1 MIVMILHGC
10 HVCLGLS
17 GVMFR
22 VAQRPEET
30 ESHLLVLSQEPSP
43 PCEESREENRP
54 AQGERLIKCKQDD
67 GLDNN
72 ADDDDDDE
80 TTTMMMMM
88 IWWCWRWR

>member
-1 MIVMILHGC
+1 
-10 HVCLGLS
+10 
-17 GVMFR
+17 
-22 VAQRPEET
+22 
-30 ESHLLVLSQEPSP
+30 VLSQEPSP

-72 ADDDDDDE
+72 ADDDDDE

-88 IWWCWRWR
+88 I